1 MQKNEISPQFY
12 FTRKINLQWNKKNI
26 NGSPETIKFL
36 EGNIGGN
43 LQTWILA
50 MIFLNMTT
58 KSCDKIKN

>member
-1 MQKNEISPQFY
+1 MQNNEISPQFY

-36 EGNIGGN
+36 EGNIEGN

-50 MIFLNMTT
+50 MIFF
-58 KSCDKIKN
+58 